1 MVTPPL
7 MSDGML
13 MRWSHFVQLH
23 EKSYVQVN
31 YEAEHH
37 RLETVRAMENEVPKS
52 AKEKLN
58 LRIRLNAAVHDMI
71 RALTI
76 ILDTPWSTP
85 SWTTT
90 DISHTRHVISSRD

>member
-1 MVTPPL
+1 MW
-7 MSDGML
+7 
-13 MRWSHFVQLH
+13 MRWSRFVQLH

-37 RLETVRAMENEVPKS
+37 RLEMVRAMENEVPKS

-90 DISHTRHVISSRD
+90 DISHPHGRTENDYNASTPHHVS